1 MDKLVCPCSCGTA
14 GIFRG
19 KMFFRLFLLFTL
31 LPVIELAI
39 LIKVGTVIGTLNT
52 ITLVIGTA
60 VVGSFMVRKEGI
72 GVIYRFQRNMREGI
86 FPAEELIDGA
96 MVLIAGALLVTPG
109 FVTDIIGFLL
119 VFPVSRRRIKIL
131 VRRHIEKK
139 ISSSINIHM
148 RRF

>member
-1 MDKLVCPCSCGTA
+1 MDKLVCPCSCGTVR
-14 GIFRG
+14 IFRG

-72 GVIYRFQRNMREGI
+72 GVVYRFQRNMREGI

-96 MVLIAGALLVTPG
+96 MVLVAGALLVTPG

-139 ISSSINIHM
+139 ISSSINIHT

>member
-1 MDKLVCPCSCGTA
+1 
-14 GIFRG
+14 
-19 KMFFRLFLLFTL
+19 MFFRLFLLFTL

-72 GVIYRFQRNMREGI
+72 GVVYRFQRNMREGI

-96 MVLIAGALLVTPG
+96 MVLVAGALLVTPG

-139 ISSSINIHM
+139 ISSSINIHT